1 MSVAEIRVR
10 QAQLLELT
18 VRLAEEFPDPG
29 GTVMRCVAR
38 VVRSER
44 RHGVA
49 EDCSLPMPGRR
60 LGRCSGRLVR
70 GRPLAAHRV
79 LGAVRGLPPGRAG

>member
-1 MSVAEIRVR
+1 MSLAEIRVR

-18 VRLAEEFPDPG
+18 VRLAEEFPDLPAG
-29 GTVMRCVAR
+29 SVMRCVAR

-49 EDCSLPMPGRR
+49 EDLLP
-60 LGRCSGRLVR
+60 
-70 GRPLAAHRV
+70 A
-79 LGAVRGLPPGRAG
+79 RAGAAARSVLRRRCAVDRSLLTAS

>member
-1 MSVAEIRVR
+1 MTYAELRAS

-18 VRLAEEFPDPG
+18 VRLTAEFPDLPAG
-29 GTVMRCVAR
+29 SVMRCVAR

-49 EDCSLPMPGRR
+49 EDLLPARTEIAARGVLRR
-60 LGRCSGRLVR
+60 RC
-70 GRPLAAHRV
+70 
-79 LGAVRGLPPGRAG
+79 AVDRALLTAS